1 MITTDVE
8 NYPGFP
14 EGIEGPQ
21 LMERFKLQAQRS
33 VLWTTQSIQQKF
45 IFTLNLIC
53 WMSPFLFVLLNL
65 TLFHGEGLVHRSLK
79 NLQQNSNFT
88 MEVHMTWR
96 SDLIGTNQ
104 KLWFSQME
112 LLHGG
117 WVYQMKRNFEIRVS
131 VHVLLVM
138 DHCPYFVTKSFMLLW
153 VLKLMWNVLFWQ
165 KNQQFFLF
173 MIKGGGDSAVEEATF
188 LTRFAKKVYMLVRS
202 NKMRASKIMQK
213 KAFENPKIEILF
225 NTTIDSYVGDDMLRG
240 LVLRDTVTGAKREV
254 QAGGLFMAIGHDP
267 MTSVLK
273 NTGLELTEQ
282 GYIKVHNHVHTNIE
296 GVFAAGDV
304 HDTHYRQVLT
314 FSLIFGGHQIH
325 FLTSLNFFLS
335 LSGCYCC
342 WIWLYGS
349 DYCRTLAWQ

>member
-1 MITTDVE
+1 
-8 NYPGFP
+8 
-14 EGIEGPQ
+14 
-21 LMERFKLQAQRS
+21 
-33 VLWTTQSIQQKF
+33 
-45 IFTLNLIC
+45 
-53 WMSPFLFVLLNL
+53 
-65 TLFHGEGLVHRSLK
+65 
-79 NLQQNSNFT
+79 
-88 MEVHMTWR
+88 
-96 SDLIGTNQ
+96 
-104 KLWFSQME
+104 
-112 LLHGG
+112 
-117 WVYQMKRNFEIRVS
+117 
-131 VHVLLVM
+131 
-138 DHCPYFVTKSFMLLW
+138 
-153 VLKLMWNVLFWQ
+153 
-165 KNQQFFLF
+165 
-173 MIKGGGDSAVEEATF
+173 
-188 LTRFAKKVYMLVRS
+188 
-202 NKMRASKIMQK
+202 MRASKIMQK

-335 LSGCYCC
+335 LSQAVTAAGFGCMAA
-342 WIWLYGS
+342 ITAERWLDNKKVS
-349 DYCRTLAWQ
+349 QPLLHSKN